1 MSREVERYCVY
12 LADLD
17 PARGREIAKT
27 RPVVVVSQDAMNRH
41 LDTVVVCP
49 LTTKLHSRWRSRIQ
63 CVCAGRRAEI
73 AVDQI
78 RTVSKERLKKRVDR
92 LDAPLA
98 ARLRHLISEMYG
110 E

>member
-1 MSREVERYCVY
+1 VSREVERYGVY

-17 PARGREIAKT
+17 PKRGSEIAKT
-27 RPVVVVSQDAMNRH
+27 RPVVVVSQDVMNRN

-49 LTTKLHSRWRSRIQ
+49 LTSRLHPRWRSRIQ
-63 CVCAGRRAEI
+63 FTCAGRKAEI

-78 RTVSKERLKKRVDR
+78 RAISKERIKRRVDR
-92 LDAPLA
+92 LDASLA
-98 ARLRHLISEMYG
+98 TALRHTITQMYG